1 MCQAIQ
7 DSQFAIVVFSENYA
21 DSKWCLKELVQ
32 ILHCRKTQGLVVTP
46 VFYQVDP
53 SHIRK
58 CSGSYGEAIA
68 KHKDNES
75 FQDWKAAL
83 AEAANISGWAS
94 LSRHYKNE
102 SQLIEKI
109 VLDVSEKLSLRSPFK
124 LNVEDYVQI
133 EKKNCEEVKL
143 LLSKSQDRLHENVH
157 VIGIWGMGGIGK
169 TTIAKA
175 VFSQLFPQYD
185 AV

>member
-1 MCQAIQ
+1 
-7 DSQFAIVVFSENYA
+7 
-21 DSKWCLKELVQ
+21 
-32 ILHCRKTQGLVVTP
+32 
-46 VFYQVDP
+46 
-53 SHIRK
+53 
-58 CSGSYGEAIA
+58 
-68 KHKDNES
+68 
-75 FQDWKAAL
+75 
-83 AEAANISGWAS
+83 
-94 LSRHYKNE
+94 
-102 SQLIEKI
+102 